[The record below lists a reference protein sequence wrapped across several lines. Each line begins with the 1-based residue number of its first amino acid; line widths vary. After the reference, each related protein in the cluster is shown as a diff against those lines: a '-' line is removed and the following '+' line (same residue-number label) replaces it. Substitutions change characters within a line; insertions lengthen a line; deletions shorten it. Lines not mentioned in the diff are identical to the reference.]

1 MDHAVSFLKLTLC
14 PVIFAVGMSS
24 IAQIQSSIDRPK
36 VVIDVVELNGASHLP
51 EAVQEQLVASL
62 KHREYEEDSDWI
74 GDVRNIVIR
83 AETDG
88 WPDRENQGYIGFSVE
103 ASWKPLRRE
112 SGLLHVLVTV
122 SVDEGQQKR
131 VEAIEFRY
139 VGAHLVPSVFGSDDL
154 RKLIPLQDGEIY
166 SHDKYYA
173 GLVAVSRVYGER
185 GFIDCTV
192 TNNME
197 HDQSSQ
203 TIAIVIDVNEGP
215 QYRWGSI
222 QVIGLDAKTEA
233 LLRSRLTTGSPVNP
247 KVIRDFYR
255 DNKSLLPVGASP
267 ESVKWRSDAQ
277 RAIVDLTFDFRTP
290 ASAPVRN

>member
-62 KHREYEEDSDWI
+62 RQREYEEDSDWI
-74 GDVRNIVIR
+74 GDVRDTVIR

-112 SGLLHVLVTV
+112 SRLLHVLVTV
-122 SVDEGQQKR
+122 SVDEGQQKT
-131 VEAIEFRY
+131 VGKIEFRY
-139 VGAHLVPSVFGSDDL
+139 VGAHLVPAIFGSDDL
-154 RKLIPLQDGEIY
+154 RKLIPLKDGEIY
-166 SHDKYYA
+166 SREKYYA
-173 GLVAVSRVYGER
+173 GLVAISRAYSER

-197 HDQSSQ
+197 HVNQ
-203 TIAIVIDVNEGP
+203 TLAIVVDVNEGP
-215 QYRWGSI
+215 QYRWGNI
-222 QVIGLDAKTEA
+222 QAIGLDPKKEA
-233 LLRSRLTTGSPVNP
+233 LLKSRRVTGSPVNP
-247 KVIRDFYR
+247 KLIRDFYQEYE
-255 DNKSLLPVGASP
+255 SLLPVGASP
-267 ESVKWRSDAQ
+267 ESVNWQPDAQ
-277 RAIVDLTFDFRTP
+277 RAIVDLTFDFTTP
-290 ASAPVRN
+290 ASPPVHD